1 MQLGLYIHIP
11 FCQQKCLYCDF
22 PSYSHMES
30 LYESYTNA
38 LCREITGQG
47 VLFSGHEVDT
57 IYIGGGTPT
66 LLPLPLLLQVIT
78 AVQTNFYVTPDAEV
92 SMEANPGTVDGGILA
107 DLRAHGINRMSFGV
121 QSFTDILLQEAGRIH
136 SAEEGIAAVRA
147 AQQAGFSNIN
157 IDLMYGLPLQTLKNF
172 QDSLRQAVELA
183 VPHISVYGL
192 KVEEGTPFAHR
203 LAAER
208 LLLPAEEEE
217 EAMYEEMVRLL
228 PECGYKRY
236 EISNYAAQGQ
246 LCRHNLKYWNY
257 SSYLGLG
264 AAAHSFLN
272 RERLANTRNVR
283 TYIEQINSGG
293 SPVEYQEKPG
303 VAEQMA
309 EFCFLGL
316 RTAAGISYEAFY
328 QYFEKQFPQ
337 HFSRQVAELAAKNL
351 IDVGKES
358 VKLTPLGMKYG
369 NLAFQAF
376 LP

>member
-1 MQLGLYIHIP
+1 
-11 FCQQKCLYCDF
+11 
-22 PSYSHMES
+22 MES

-78 AVQTNFYVTPDAEV
+78 AVQTNFHVTPDAEV

-217 EAMYEEMVRLL
+217 EAMYEEAVRFL
-228 PECGYKRY
+228 PQCGYKRY

-272 RERLANTRNVR
+272 RERLANTRDVR

-293 SPVEYQEKPG
+293 SPVEYQEKPD
-303 VAEQMA
+303 VTEQMA

-337 HFSRQVAELAAKNL
+337 HFSRQVAELAAKKL

>member
-1 MQLGLYIHIP
+1 MELGLYIHIP
-11 FCQQKCLYCDF
+11 FCKQKCLYCDF

-30 LYESYTNA
+30 LYESYIDA

-47 VLFSGHEVDT
+47 VLFSGHQVNT

-66 LLPLPLLLQVIT
+66 LLPLPLLLQVIAT
-78 AVQTNFYVTPDAEV
+78 VKTSFYVTPDAEV
-92 SMEANPGTVDGGILA
+92 SMEANPGTVDGSMLA
-107 DLRAHGINRMSFGV
+107 DLRAHGVNRLSFGV
-121 QSFTDILLQEAGRIH
+121 QSFTDALLQEAGRIH
-136 SAEEGIAAVRA
+136 SGDEGVAAVRA

-157 IDLMYGLPLQTLKNF
+157 IDLMYGLPLQTLTNF
-172 QDSLRQAVELA
+172 QDSLRLAVDLA

-203 LAAER
+203 FAANS
-208 LLLPAEEEE
+208 LMLPAEEEE
-217 EAMYEEMVRLL
+217 EAMYEETVRFL
-228 PECGYKRY
+228 PQCGYERY
-236 EISNYAAQGQ
+236 EISNYAAPGH
-246 LCRHNLKYWNY
+246 LCRHNLKYWHY

-264 AAAHSFLN
+264 AAAHSFIN
-272 RERLANTRNVR
+272 RERLANTRDVR
-283 TYIEQINSGG
+283 TYITQMNTGC
-293 SPVEYQEKPG
+293 SPVEYQEKPDM
-303 VAEQMA
+303 AEQMA

-328 QYFEKQFPQ
+328 QYFEKNFQQ
-337 HFSRQVAELAAKNL
+337 HFAKQVTDLAAKKL
-351 IDVGKES
+351 IDIGRQS